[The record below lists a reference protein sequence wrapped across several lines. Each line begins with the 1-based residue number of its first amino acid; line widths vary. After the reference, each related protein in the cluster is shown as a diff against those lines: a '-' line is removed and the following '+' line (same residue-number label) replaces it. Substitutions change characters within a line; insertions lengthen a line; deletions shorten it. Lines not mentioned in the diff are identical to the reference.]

1 MSIGSAARRLIE
13 ITDLVTRCGADMASR
28 RALLG
33 AYREALANPASAMP
47 FSFEVKIRGE
57 RWPLRLRASDIFTL
71 AEVLHERQYSLQS
84 KIPERP
90 VVIDAGANVGVTAV
104 WWLANHPGATLHC
117 FEPEPGN
124 VEFLRANVGGRPNV
138 SVHGVALGAEAGS
151 AELTLG
157 EHSAVH
163 SLVMHDVGS
172 RTITVPVWR
181 LDNFLAEQQIAHVD
195 LLKLDVEGFEV
206 EVLQGFGDRLA
217 DVAVIAGEA
226 HLDVVE
232 ADTFYGLLADN
243 GFEVLWRRPAS
254 NPEENVELFEAARP

>member
-1 MSIGSAARRLIE
+1 MSIVSAARRLVE
-13 ITDLVTRCGADMASR
+13 ITDLVARFGADMGSR
-28 RALLG
+28 RGLLR
-33 AYREALANPASAMP
+33 AYREALANPASAELYE
-47 FSFEVKIRGE
+47 FEVKIRGE

-71 AEVLHERQYSLQS
+71 AEVLHEGQYRLES

-90 VVIDAGANVGVTAV
+90 VVIDAGANVGVTGV

-124 VEFLRANVGGRPNV
+124 VELLRANVGDRPNV
-138 SVHGVALGAEAGS
+138 GVHGVALGAEAGT

-163 SLVMHDVGS
+163 SLVMQDVGT

-181 LDNFLAEQQIAHVD
+181 LDTFMAEHEIDRVD

-206 EVLQGFGDRLA
+206 EVLEGFGDRLS

-232 ADTFYGLLADN
+232 ADTFYGLLADQ